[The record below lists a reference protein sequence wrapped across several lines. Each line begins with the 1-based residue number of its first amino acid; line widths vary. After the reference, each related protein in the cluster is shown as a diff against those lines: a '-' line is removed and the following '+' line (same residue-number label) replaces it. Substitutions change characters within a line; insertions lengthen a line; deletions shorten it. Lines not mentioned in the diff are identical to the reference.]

1 MLFSF
6 FSVSILL
13 FRFLTMQNYRLQTCR
28 RELWFQSTHSRRVR
42 LCPMLW
48 QPFLVCFNPRTHE
61 ECDIGIFPYSE
72 CLKFQS
78 THSRRA
84 RQGIREMMSVAMKF
98 QSTHS
103 RRARRGSGVS
113 NQSKYTVS
121 IHALT
126 KSATTCNRG
135 RSRGTNSFNPR
146 THEERDP
153 GIVANFLFSD
163 VSIHALTKSATPFER
178 TFRHVA
184 HLFQSTHSRRARLDF
199 IFKLFSR

>member
-103 RRARRGSGVS
+103 RRARPPS
-113 NQSKYTVS
+113 
-121 IHALT
+121 
-126 KSATTCNRG
+126 SAPFDM
-135 RSRGTNSFNPR
+135 SRICFNPR
-146 THEERDP
+146 THEERDL
-153 GIVANFLFSD
+153 ILYLNCLVDDKN
-163 VSIHALTKSATPFER
+163 
-178 TFRHVA
+178 
-184 HLFQSTHSRRARLDF
+184 
-199 IFKLFSR
+199 